1 MNPIETAKLLQTYG
15 PWGVCVVL
23 LGIIWVLWRA
33 LENER
38 KKRDADA
45 RGFHLAQI
53 QAVRD
58 ASERESNFSSV
69 IRMFAPKG

>member
-1 MNPIETAKLLQTYG
+1 VNPFETAKLLQLYG
-15 PWGVCVVL
+15 PWGVCVIL

-45 RGFHLAQI
+45 RGFHIAQI
-53 QAVRD
+53 QNVKD
-58 ASERESNFSSV
+58 AADREQRFSDV
-69 IRMFAPKG
+69 VRMFAPRG